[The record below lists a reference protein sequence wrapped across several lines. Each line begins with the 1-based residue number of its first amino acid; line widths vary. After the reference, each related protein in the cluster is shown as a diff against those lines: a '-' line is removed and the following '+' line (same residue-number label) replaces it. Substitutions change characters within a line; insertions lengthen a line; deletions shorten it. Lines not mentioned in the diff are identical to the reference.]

1 MKVFFPFLLLPTFS
15 FQHLTEDFLVTH
27 KNLFIQNKGSK
38 YNPNW
43 AEFAGMLQTVEVC
56 LK

>member
-38 YNPNW
+38 YNPN
-43 AEFAGMLQTVEVC
+43 
-56 LK
+56 